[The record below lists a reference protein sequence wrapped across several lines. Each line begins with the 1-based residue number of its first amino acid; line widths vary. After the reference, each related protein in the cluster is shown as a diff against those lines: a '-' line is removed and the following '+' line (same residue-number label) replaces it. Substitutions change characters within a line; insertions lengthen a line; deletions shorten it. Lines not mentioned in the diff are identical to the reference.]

1 MWYNL
6 LMDRQHDL
14 EMIEKELRRPGLSEL
29 QRKQLLRAKDNIV
42 NENKKIKSMREALVK
57 AHREGNIEE
66 INDIREFTE
75 RHREYRS
82 SF

>member
-1 MWYNL
+1 
-6 LMDRQHDL
+6 MDRQHDL

-57 AHREGNIEE
+57 AHREGNTDE

-75 RHREYRS
+75 HHREYRS